1 MYWQVMKMSDGTYQE
16 LAWLYDV
23 YNNEEYPNEVK
34 IFLELFDTIL
44 QDRDI
49 SAHAYTNKYMDGVV
63 KSSSLLKN
71 LRYGALPPLYCI
83 KYFDFLEDS
92 EIDYLEWFMV
102 NKEHITRK
110 KYRKHNVDDIFD
122 KWEGKPCPE
131 TVTRFTQQE
140 ENKAVRR
147 LRRKHQAIKYL
158 QLAYKLGV

>member
-1 MYWQVMKMSDGTYQE
+1 MKMSDGTYQE

-49 SAHAYTNKYMDGVV
+49 SAHAYTNKYMDSVV

-140 ENKAVRR
+140 ENKAIRR
-147 LRRKHQAIKYL
+147 LRRKQQALKYL
-158 QLAYKLGV
+158 QLAYELGV

>member
-1 MYWQVMKMSDGTYQE
+1 MSDGTYQE

-49 SAHAYTNKYMDGVV
+49 SVHAYTNKYMDSVV

-147 LRRKHQAIKYL
+147 LRHKHQALKYL

>member
-1 MYWQVMKMSDGTYQE
+1 MKMSDGTYQE

-49 SAHAYTNKYMDGVV
+49 SAHAYTNKYMDSVV
-63 KSSSLLKN
+63 KSSSILKN

-147 LRRKHQAIKYL
+147 LRCKHKAIKYL
-158 QLAYKLGV
+158 QLAYELGV

>member
-1 MYWQVMKMSDGTYQE
+1 MKMSDGTYQE

-49 SAHAYTNKYMDGVV
+49 SAHAYTNKYMDSVV
-63 KSSSLLKN
+63 KSSSILKN

-147 LRRKHQAIKYL
+147 LRRKHKAIKYL
-158 QLAYKLGV
+158 QLASELGV

>member
-1 MYWQVMKMSDGTYQE
+1 MKMSDGTYQE

-158 QLAYKLGV
+158 QLAYELGV

>member
-1 MYWQVMKMSDGTYQE
+1 MKMSDGTYQE

-34 IFLELFDTIL
+34 VFLELFDIIL

-49 SAHAYTNKYMDGVV
+49 SA
-63 KSSSLLKN
+63 
-71 LRYGALPPLYCI
+71 
-83 KYFDFLEDS
+83 
-92 EIDYLEWFMV
+92 LEWFMV

-140 ENKAVRR
+140 ENKAIRR
-147 LRRKHQAIKYL
+147 LRRKQQALKYL
-158 QLAYKLGV
+158 QLAYELGV

>member
-1 MYWQVMKMSDGTYQE
+1 MKMSDGTYQE

-44 QDRDI
+44 QDRNI
-49 SAHAYTNKYMDGVV
+49 SAHAYTNKYMDSVV

-83 KYFDFLEDS
+83 KYFDFLDDS

-147 LRRKHQAIKYL
+147 LRRKHKAIKYL
-158 QLAYKLGV
+158 QLAYELGV